1 MNFRNRRTSH
11 KLMGRRAFDDS
22 QPMNVLYWLRIM
34 AAATMLCVVAV
45 AQPTPERGVELE
57 TSLFVQLPG
66 GKFNPG
72 AVQLVWIPEPLE
84 KYCLGKTHVQCASMD
99 FCIRTTTK
107 NVSTCR
113 NLAVDLAH
121 LPAYPP
127 EMRPRRM
134 LSVTLYLARMKGW
147 QELQDYVARAP
158 KSTLEHF
165 SQMARIKAKVA
176 FTRTPEDD
184 DLRVLEI
191 LSVPKL

>member
-1 MNFRNRRTSH
+1 MRSLHWPRQ
-11 KLMGRRAFDDS
+11 L
-22 QPMNVLYWLRIM
+22 
-34 AAATMLCVVAV
+34 AAAAALSVVAL
-45 AQPTPERGVELE
+45 AQAPRPAGSSVELE

-66 GKFNPG
+66 DKSRPG
-72 AVQLVWIPEPLE
+72 AVHLVWIPEPLE
-84 KYCLGKTHVQCASMD
+84 KYCLGKTHDQCAAMD

-127 EMRPRRM
+127 DMRPRRV
-134 LSVTLYLARMKGW
+134 LSVVLYLARMKGW
-147 QELQDYVARAP
+147 EELQDYIARAP
-158 KSTLEHF
+158 KDRLDHF
-165 SQMARIKAKVA
+165 SPLARVKARVT

-184 DLRVLEI
+184 DFRVLEI